1 MNPPNFSDVVQSL
14 VSPTRSTF
22 SPIFFFHVSQLI
34 LFVDKRH
41 HPIYL
46 SFSILRDPRIWEE
59 TTFIIIIAYL

>member
-41 HPIYL
+41 HPILFVFLNLEGPQESGKKPLLLL
-46 SFSILRDPRIWEE
+46 S
-59 TTFIIIIAYL
+59 